1 MHSDNEDRR
10 YQEALATEK
19 VFSERKVFFFDLME
33 NARGRFLKL
42 TEDVGGKRDTIMIP
56 ATAFDDMLEA
66 FERIAEADKSM
77 E

>member
-1 MHSDNEDRR
+1 MHSENGERT